1 MGVSREVYAIYGYKG
16 NYEDFERKENLDYE
30 SDEVKSQFKNIV
42 DIKYKSDKIG
52 EPILIS
58 DGMSGQ
64 YSYFGI
70 LIFKS
75 GDDRFDDDTD
85 VNFTFDES
93 DIKQANITLNLAN
106 KKFNINANGFVPTL
120 HVFTHYS

>member
-16 NYEDFERKENLDYE
+16 NYEDFERKECLDYE
-30 SDEVKSQFKNIV
+30 SEEVKSRYKNIV
-42 DIKYKSDKIG
+42 DIEYKPNKIC

-58 DGMSGQ
+58 DGMSGE

-106 KKFNINANGFVPTL
+106 KKFNINTNGFVPTL

>member
-16 NYEDFERKENLDYE
+16 NYEDFERKECLDYE
-30 SDEVKSQFKNIV
+30 SEEVKSRYKNIV
-42 DIKYKSDKIG
+42 DIEYKPNKIC

-70 LIFKS
+70 LVFKS
-75 GDDRFDDDTD
+75 GDDRFDSDTD
-85 VNFTFDES
+85 VNFVVDETVMR
-93 DIKQANITLNLAN
+93 QMNTLLNLAN
-106 KKFNINANGFVPTL
+106 KEFNINAEGFTSAL

>member
-16 NYEDFERKENLDYE
+16 NYEDFERKECLDYE
-30 SDEVKSQFKNIV
+30 SEEVKSRYKNIV
-42 DIKYKSDKIG
+42 DIEYKPNKIC

-58 DGMSGQ
+58 DGMSGR

-70 LIFKS
+70 LVFKS
-75 GDDRFDDDTD
+75 GDDSDTD
-85 VNFTFDES
+85 VNFVVDETVMR
-93 DIKQANITLNLAN
+93 QMNTLLNLAN
-106 KKFNINANGFVPTL
+106 KEFNINAEGFTPAL